1 MKDKQFIVIGYNIIN
16 NDAYRKVMT
25 SNKGIEMT
33 YQWLRRHIIRA
44 PMRNLYG
51 REVFDKYYMHGI
63 LATSMNEKDLAKK
76 LFISNNTLRRNMDI
90 LENNGFIKVETLDTK
105 TGGSNQKPQKVYKLG
120 RWISEIDVE
129 GEEKISEFLYSF
141 DILEGPIFSENGP
154 QCILCTETPM
164 QSLH

>member
-16 NDAYRKVMT
+16 NDTYRRVMT

-33 YQWLRRHIIRA
+33 YQWLRRNIVRA

-51 REVFDKYYMHGI
+51 REVFDRYYMHGI

-76 LFISNNTLRRNMDI
+76 LFISNNTLRRNIDI
-90 LENNGFIKVETLDTK
+90 LEKNGFIKVSTLEAK
-105 TGGSNQKPQKVYKLG
+105 TGGTNQKPQKVYKLG
-120 RWISEIDVE
+120 RWISEIDAE

-141 DILEGPIFSENGP
+141 DILEGSMFSDNTP
-154 QCILCTETPM
+154 QCIICTETPM
-164 QSLH
+164 QGVN